1 MSDVSAKIA
10 DLIHFSSGQ
19 KPLEFETT
27 FKDLLQDKVAA
38 AIENKKLEIASK
50 MFNAPEVENDE
61 EEQELELETT
71 DSEESETEEQE
82 DGEAT

>member
-19 KPLEFETT
+19 KPIEFEAT

-38 AIENKKLEIASK
+38 AIENRKLEIANR
-50 MFNAPEVENDE
+50 MFNAPEVESNK
-61 EEQELELETT
+61 EEQELETT
-71 DSEESETEEQE
+71 DSYESDTEEQE